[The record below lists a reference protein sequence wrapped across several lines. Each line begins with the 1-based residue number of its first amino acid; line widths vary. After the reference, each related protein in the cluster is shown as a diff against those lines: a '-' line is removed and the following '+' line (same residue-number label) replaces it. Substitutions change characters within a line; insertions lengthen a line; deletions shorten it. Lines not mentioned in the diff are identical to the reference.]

1 VDNGFSHNRVFRR
14 CGAGRSD
21 LEACTADFDRVSTQ
35 LAQIRIFRRKLVAY
49 AYWPYMQADLNADAN
64 RLNSA
69 YADFV
74 EETIEANLKVLPE

>member
-1 VDNGFSHNRVFRR
+1 
-14 CGAGRSD
+14 
-21 LEACTADFDRVSTQ
+21 
-35 LAQIRIFRRKLVAY
+35 
-49 AYWPYMQADLNADAN
+49 MQADLNADAN